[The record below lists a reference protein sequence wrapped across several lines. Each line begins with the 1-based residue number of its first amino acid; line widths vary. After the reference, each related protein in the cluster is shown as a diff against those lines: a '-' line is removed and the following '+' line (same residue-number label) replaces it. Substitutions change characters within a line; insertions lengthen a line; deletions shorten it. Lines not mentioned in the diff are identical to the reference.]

1 MAKLVM
7 PGKLVR
13 ALAVIGGR
21 KLNKVVDSLLA
32 RVKNVLAFREIQTY
46 SDGKNAYIKMNGKVV
61 KVEIKPKEPEVSSGY
76 FRFQDGEVVF
86 LGPESELR
94 LVKNALLEIAK
105 ERAEYLLGM
114 YKADQLAYYDVTPE
128 YIKNLPKKVEELI
141 IE

>member
-1 MAKLVM
+1 MAKLVV

-32 RVKNVLAFREIQTY
+32 RVKSVLAFREIQTY

-61 KVEIKPKEPEVSSGY
+61 KAEIKPKEPEVSSGY

-86 LGPESELR
+86 LGPESEVQLI
-94 LVKNALLEIAK
+94 KNALLEIAK
-105 ERAEYLLGM
+105 ERAEYLLSM